1 MGFATESVK
10 RIICAPY
17 RMLMITF
24 TLIGFIF
31 VTGCNDVPT
40 RSVDVS
46 KRPHVILIMADDM
59 GWAQTGYYGHPI
71 LKTPNLDAMAEMGC
85 EWIVSMRVLRAVRP
99 LEPPCLQGEQTIGR
113 EHFVLEVI

>member
-1 MGFATESVK
+1 MMGFATESVK

-24 TLIGFIF
+24 TLIGFIS

-40 RSVDVS
+40 RPNDVP

-59 GWAQTGYYGHPI
+59 GWAQTGYYGHPL
-71 LKTPNLDAMAEMGC
+71 LKTPNLDTMAANG
-85 EWIVSMRVLRAVRP
+85 LRMDRFYAGAP
-99 LEPPCLQGEQTIGR
+99 SCTPTLSLIPI
-113 EHFVLEVI
+113 